1 MRKSIFVLFIITS
14 LLLLPLVFSISTANV
29 GQTVTNNF
37 INSSN
42 VTNVIGLNTLQAL
55 NGSLIIQNG
64 TVTNISVNQ
73 SFVQYRVNDSCATGS
88 SIRVINADGTV
99 TCETDSTGSGTV
111 TSVGLSSNNS
121 AVFIYNSPI
130 TSSGVFDL
138 WIQNAS
144 VFQDGLMTSTQATSL
159 NAKALAGNCPSG
171 QFVQNATTA
180 GVQCFTP
187 SSSGGLDFYPNITA
201 LQTSNTSI
209 YTYLDGLW
217 LNLSALQS
225 SNGTVFNLLNGISGN
240 VSYVNNSLNNLNTT
254 VQSLLTSNTTIFSR
268 LDSVALNVTFVNNS
282 LNNLNITVQ
291 SLLTSNTTIFARLT
305 GLFDNVTYV
314 NNSLNNLNITV
325 QSLLTSNTTIFSRL
339 TGLSSNITYVN
350 DSLNNVNSTF
360 RTNDT
365 LLNNMINTL
374 NSSKS
379 GIGTVTCATGTV
391 MQNLTLSSGVPTV
404 QCVTDATGGGGV
416 SDGNKTDISVSGT
429 GTIWTVN
436 AYAINSSKLNTT
448 NSPSAGQYPA
458 YASNGQFT
466 WTTPSA
472 SGGSATPPAYAY
484 YNYWAKTEWESI
496 TAVYTLPWVPTAIAS
511 GTTALLPGRQNHPAI
526 ANISTSTTANSG
538 YCYQIT
544 GATTFTLQNATYTEL
559 IFRPTNSTPATLS
572 GNRTTIRFGFQD
584 VFTATSSPVDGVFF
598 NITSNATGGVVN
610 FTAHTINNSVMTAS
624 PLIYQG
630 SALSPSASTNWYRL
644 YIGIVNHTQADF
656 RIYNSTSG
664 TLLGSYLINATIPTT
679 VGRETSHAVC
689 GYGVGAVATAR
700 GIAELDYMS
709 ININQTLVR

>member
-1 MRKSIFVLFIITS
+1 MNKTIISFILILLILPICFSFSGVNIGNGGTS
-14 LLLLPLVFSISTANV
+14 T
-29 GQTVTNNF
+29 TNNF
-37 INSSN
+37 YN
-42 VTNVIGLNTLQAL
+42 VTNVTNVTGLSTLQAL
-55 NGSLIIQNG
+55 NGSLIIENG

-73 SFVQYRVNDSCATGS
+73 SFVQYRVNDTCASGS

-99 TCETDSTGSGTV
+99 VCETDSGGSGTV

-138 WIQNAS
+138 WIQNATTL
-144 VFQDGLMTSTQATSL
+144 QDGLMTAVQATSL
-159 NAKALAGNCPSG
+159 AGKSLAGNCPFG

-180 GVQCFTP
+180 GVECFTP
-187 SSSGGLDFYPNITA
+187 SSSGGDNVSWNETFANTLYAPKTLTYTNFTA

-209 YTYLDGLW
+209 YNFLNGLW
-217 LNLSALQS
+217 ANTSALQ
-225 SNGTVFNLLNGISGN
+225 L
-240 VSYVNNSLNNLNTT
+240 
-254 VQSLLTSNTTIFSR
+254 SNTTIF
-268 LDSVALNVTFVNNS
+268 
-282 LNNLNITVQ
+282 NLISGLSANI
-291 SLLTSNTTIFARLT
+291 
-305 GLFDNVTYV
+305 TYV
-314 NNSLNNLNITV
+314 NNSI
-325 QSLLTSNTTIFSRL
+325 
-339 TGLSSNITYVN
+339 
-350 DSLNNVNSTF
+350 NNVNSTF

-374 NSSKS
+374 NGSKS

-404 QCVTDATGGGGV
+404 QCVTDATGSGGV

-448 NSPSAGQYPA
+448 NTPTLGQYPA
-458 YASNGQFT
+458 YATNGQMT

-472 SGGSATPPAYAY
+472 GGGSATPPAYAY
-484 YNYWAKTEWESI
+484 YNYWASAEFESV
-496 TAVYTLPWVPTAIAS
+496 TAVYTKPWVPTAIAS
-511 GTTALLPGRQNHPAI
+511 GTSTLIAGVQNHPAL
-526 ANISTSTTANSG
+526 ANISTSTTASSG

-572 GNRTTIRFGFQD
+572 GNQTTIRFGFQD

-610 FTAHTINNSVMTAS
+610 FSAHTINNSIMTQS
-624 PLIYQG
+624 GLIYQG
-630 SALSPSASTNWYRL
+630 SAMSPSASTNWYRL

-689 GYGVGAVATAR
+689 GYGRGAVGSAR
-700 GIAELDYMS
+700 GIAQLDYMS
-709 ININQTLVR
+709 ININATLVR

>member
-1 MRKSIFVLFIITS
+1 MNKPLIYIFMILLFS
-14 LLLLPLVFSISTANV
+14 FSGFSFSGVNIGNGVGSST
-29 GQTVTNNF
+29 TNNYYN
-37 INSSN
+37 ITN
-42 VTNVIGLNTLQAL
+42 VTNITGLNTLQAL

-99 TCETDSTGSGTV
+99 VCETD
-111 TSVGLSSNNS
+111 
-121 AVFIYNSPI
+121 
-130 TSSGVFDL
+130 
-138 WIQNAS
+138 
-144 VFQDGLMTSTQATSL
+144 
-159 NAKALAGNCPSG
+159 
-171 QFVQNATTA
+171 
-180 GVQCFTP
+180 
-187 SSSGGLDFYPNITA
+187 SSGGLDFYPNITA

-209 YTYLDGLW
+209 YNFLNGLW
-217 LNLSALQS
+217 ANTSALQ
-225 SNGTVFNLLNGISGN
+225 L
-240 VSYVNNSLNNLNTT
+240 
-254 VQSLLTSNTTIFSR
+254 SNTTIFNLVSG
-268 LDSVALNVTFVNNS
+268 LSSNITYVNNS

-305 GLFDNVTYV
+305 GLSDNVTYV
-314 NNSLNNLNITV
+314 NN
-325 QSLLTSNTTIFSRL
+325 
-339 TGLSSNITYVN
+339 
-350 DSLNNVNSTF
+350 SLNNVNSTF

-466 WTTPSA
+466 WTTPST
-472 SGGSATPPAYAY
+472 SGGGDPTPPAYAY
-484 YNYWAKTEWESI
+484 YNYWAKTDFESV
-496 TAVYTLPWVPTAIAS
+496 TAGYTTPWAPTAIAS
-511 GTTALLPGRQNHPAI
+511 GTTALLAGRQNHVGI

-544 GATTFTLQNATYTEL
+544 GATTFTLQNTTYTEL
-559 IFRPTNSTPATLS
+559 IFRPTNSTSATLS
-572 GNRTTIRFGFQD
+572 TNQTTIRFGFQD

-610 FTAHTINNSVMTAS
+610 FSAHTINNSVMTQS
-624 PLIYQG
+624 GLIYQG

-656 RIYNSTSG
+656 RIYNSTSQ
-664 TLLGSYLINATIPTT
+664 TLIASYLINATIPTT

-689 GYGVGAVATAR
+689 GYGRGAVGTAR

-709 ININQTLVR
+709 ISINQTLVR